1 MAIFNSYK
9 TYANLEL
16 LQALQENPTKDLNFG
31 SRLRKTVDK
40 ALRESTEL
48 DLNEVAI
55 KIMQEEI
62 RGPDREERIQTRST
76 KKSWNQV
83 YQTTN

>member
-40 ALRESTEL
+40 AESTEL